1 MVGGMRR
8 RGERERMLPKACKLD
23 NDEEDENK
31 KKREEKKDKETVGEI
46 ENAEE
51 YG

>member
-1 MVGGMRR
+1 MRR

-31 KKREEKKDKETVGEI
+31 KRGRRKRIKRR
-46 ENAEE
+46 
-51 YG
+51 